1 MVTGM
6 ATLKDVAKIA
16 LSLPEVTEQRGG
28 HGNRLHWR
36 VADKMFAWE
45 RPFTKA
51 DLKRFGEAGITPP
64 EGEIFA
70 FSTADLH
77 EKEALLAEGIPGVF
91 NMAHFDGY
99 ASLLGELRLIKK
111 PVLKELLVDAWLTK
125 APDALAESYL
135 KRRKKR

>member
-1 MVTGM
+1 V
-6 ATLKDVAKIA
+6 ATLKDVATIA
-16 LSLPEVTEQRGG
+16 LGLPEVTEQRGG
-28 HGNRLHWR
+28 HGNRLRWQ

-64 EGEIFA
+64 EGEIAA

-77 EKEALLAEGIPGVF
+77 EKEALLAAGIPGVF

-99 ASLLGELRLIKK
+99 ASLLIELRLIKK
-111 PVLKELLVDAWLTK
+111 PALKELLVDAWLAK

>member
-1 MVTGM
+1 V
-6 ATLKDVAKIA
+6 ATLADVARIA
-16 LSLPEVTEQRGG
+16 MSLPEVTEQRGG

-36 VADKMFAWE
+36 VADKTFAWE
-45 RPFTKA
+45 RPLTKA
-51 DLKRFGEAGITPP
+51 DVKRFGDAYIPTGD
-64 EGEIFA
+64 IFA

-91 NMAHFDGY
+91 TMAHFDNY
-99 ASLLGELRLIKK
+99 PSLLVELRLITK
-111 PVLKELLVDAWLTK
+111 PVLKELIVDAWLTK